1 MIDRVLKYEN
11 LGRRYNPDKSDAVKN
26 CFNEYASQEDIKA
39 YFEVWAQMFKRTR
52 VLYLGAHQ

>member
-26 CFNEYASQEDIKA
+26 CFNEYASQEDIDA
-39 YFEVWAQMFKRTR
+39 YLRYGPRCLRKIR
-52 VLYLGAHQ
+52 VLYFGAYQ